1 MSMTLAALAEHLGA
15 ELRGDGD
22 VVVDRCA
29 GLELAEPGEL
39 SFLANIRYRGHLETT
54 RATAVLTTPDVQ
66 CPDGLHQL
74 VCGEPYFAFR
84 NAVIALQGT
93 REHPEP
99 MDAGEQGISQRAMV
113 HADASIGEG
122 TMVHPFVVVEAGAR
136 VGKGCQLY
144 PGVWIGPDASVGD
157 DCILFPNSV
166 VYDRCTLGNRV
177 TLHAGTVIGNDGFGY
192 ATHEGAHHKIPQHG
206 IVVLEDD
213 VEIGGNCAI
222 ERATMGETR
231 IGAGT
236 KFADLI
242 SIGHG
247 TTLGPHCLLVSLV
260 GIAGS
265 AKLGHHVVLGG
276 QTGVAG
282 HIEIGDCVQALAQSG
297 IAADVETGSVIGGA
311 PAIPADVAKRNLLA
325 STNLADLFRRVK
337 KLERDAARGQ
347 TPPGE
352 SPSSN

>member
-1 MSMTLAALAEHLGA
+1 MTLVELADLLGA
-15 ELRGDGD
+15 ELRGDPE

-29 GLELAEPGEL
+29 GLESAESSDL
-39 SFLANIRYRGHLETT
+39 SFLANIRYRSHLDTT
-54 RATAVLTTPDVQ
+54 RAAAVLTTPDVQ
-66 CPDGLHQL
+66 CPSGLHQL
-74 VCGEPYFAFR
+74 TCDDPYYAFR

-93 REHPEP
+93 KQHPPP
-99 MDAGEQGISQRAMV
+99 MDADERGISRQAAV
-113 HADASIGEG
+113 HAGASIGEG
-122 TMVHPFVVVEAGAR
+122 TKVHPFAVVETGAC
-136 VGKGCQLY
+136 VGRGCHLY
-144 PGVWIGPDASVGD
+144 PGVWIGPDATVGD
-157 DCILFPNSV
+157 DCILYPNCV
-166 VYDRCTLGNRV
+166 VHDRCELGNRV

-192 ATHEGAHHKIPQHG
+192 ATHDGTHHKIPQHG

-260 GIAGS
+260 GVAGS
-265 AKLGHHVVLGG
+265 VKVGHHVVLGG

-282 HIEIGDCVQALAQSG
+282 HIEIGDCVQAIAQTG
-297 IAADVETGSVIGGA
+297 IAANIEPGAVVGGA
-311 PAIPADVAKRNLLA
+311 PAVPVDVAKRNLLA
-325 STNLADLFRRVK
+325 GMNLADLFRRVK
-337 KLERDAARGQ
+337 KLERAAKKK
-347 TPPGE
+347 
-352 SPSSN
+352 

>member
-1 MSMTLAALAEHLGA
+1 MSMTLAELAEHLGA
-15 ELRGDGD
+15 ELRGDGS
-22 VVVDRCA
+22 VVVAQCA
-29 GLELAEPGEL
+29 GLELAGPDDV
-39 SFLANIRYRGHLETT
+39 SFLANARYRGHLETT
-54 RATAVLTTPDVQ
+54 RAAAVLTTPDVQ
-66 CPDGLHQL
+66 CPEGLHQL
-74 VCGEPYFAFR
+74 CCGDPYFAFR
-84 NAVIALQGT
+84 NATIALQGV
-93 REHPEP
+93 RSHPEP
-99 MDAGEQGISQRAMV
+99 MDGDDSGISPMAMV
-113 HADASIGEG
+113 HTDATIGEG
-122 TMVHPFVVVEAGAR
+122 TRIHPFAVVEAGAS
-136 VGKGCQLY
+136 VGTGCHLY
-144 PGVWIGPDASVGD
+144 PGVWIGPDATVGD

-166 VYDRCTLGNRV
+166 VYDRCILGNRV
-177 TLHAGTVIGNDGFGY
+177 TLHAGAAVGNDGFGY

-206 IVVLEDD
+206 IAVLEDD

-265 AKLGHHVVLGG
+265 VKVGHHVVLGG

-297 IAADVETGSVIGGA
+297 ITADVEPGAIIGGA

-325 STNLADLFRRVK
+325 GMNLADLFRRVK
-337 KLERDAARGQ
+337 KLERASKK
-347 TPPGE
+347 E
-352 SPSSN
+352 